1 MQNKLAQNSFLLS
14 LLGVTVL
21 FSAILLPF
29 SGAILWAVVV
39 AIVLHPLQLRWTKRF
54 AQHKNLLALAM
65 LSICTVIV
73 ILPLLGLIVVLAQ
86 EGIAVYD
93 QIQSGAIDPIGYFQR
108 NAVPPPQLQQLL
120 HRLGVDIAPLS
131 QLLKNAA
138 TQGGHYLATQAL
150 SFGQNTAQFLVAFA
164 LMLYLTFFFLRDGS
178 ALIRLLIRALP
189 LGDSLEQRLLNKV
202 SQVVIAIIRGN
213 FTVAFV
219 QGALGGFIF
228 WVLDVPAPLLWGA
241 AMMLTSLLPTVGAA
255 LIWGPVAIY
264 FIATGSLWQGVIL
277 IGFGAGVI
285 GLIDN
290 FLRPMLVGRDT
301 KMPDYLILV
310 STLGGISL
318 FGLNGF
324 VIGPLV
330 AALFISFWDIFIS
343 EFNPS

>member
-1 MQNKLAQNSFLLS
+1 MQNKLAQRSFLLC
-14 LLGVTVL
+14 LLGVTLL
-21 FSAILLPF
+21 FGAILLPF

-39 AIVLHPLQLRWTKRF
+39 SIVLHPLQARWAPRF
-54 AQHKNLLALAM
+54 APHKNLLTLTV
-65 LSICTVIV
+65 LSICTVII
-73 ILPLLGLIVVLAQ
+73 ILPLLGVIVALAQ
-86 EGIAVYD
+86 EGTAVYD
-93 QIQSGAIDPIGYFQR
+93 QIQSGAINPIGYFQR
-108 NAVPPPQLQQLL
+108 NAVLPPQLQQLL
-120 HRLGVDIAPLS
+120 NRLGFNIAPLS
-131 QLLKNAA
+131 LLLKNAV

-150 SFGQNTAQFLVAFA
+150 NFGQNAAQFFVAFA
-164 LMLYLTFFFLRDGS
+164 LMLYLSFFFLRDGRS
-178 ALIRLLIRALP
+178 LVDQLVRALP
-189 LGDSLEQRLLNKV
+189 LGDSLEQRLLHKV

-219 QGALGGFIF
+219 QGTLGGLIF
-228 WVLDVPAPLLWGA
+228 WILDVPAPLLWGA

-264 FIATGSLWQGVIL
+264 FLATGSLWQGVLL
-277 IGFGAGVI
+277 IVFGAGVI

-301 KMPDYLILV
+301 RMPDYLILV

-324 VIGPLV
+324 VVGPLI
-330 AALFISFWDIFIS
+330 AALFISFWEIFIR

>member
-1 MQNKLAQNSFLLS
+1 MHDKLARNSFLLS
-14 LLGVTVL
+14 LLGVTLL
-21 FSAILLPF
+21 FGAILLPF

-39 AIVLHPLQLRWTKRF
+39 AIVLHPLQARWTRRF
-54 AQHKNLLALAM
+54 AEHKNLLTLTV
-65 LSICTVIV
+65 LSICTVII

-86 EGIAVYD
+86 EGAAIYD
-93 QIQSGAIDPIGYFQR
+93 QIQSGEINPIGYLQR
-108 NAVPPPQLQQLL
+108 NAELPPQLQQLL
-120 HRLGVDIAPLS
+120 DRFGINIAPLS
-131 QLLKNAA
+131 QLVKNTA
-138 TQGGHYLATQAL
+138 TQGGHYLASQAL
-150 SFGQNTAQFLVAFA
+150 NFGQNTAQFFVAFA
-164 LMLYLTFFFLRDGS
+164 LMLYLAFFFLRDGS
-178 ALIRLLIRALP
+178 ALVRLLIRALP
-189 LGDSLEQRLLNKV
+189 LGDSLERRLLDKV

-219 QGALGGFIF
+219 QGALGGLIF
-228 WVLDVPAPLLWGA
+228 WILDVPAPLLGGA

-255 LIWGPVAIY
+255 LIWAPVAIY
-264 FIATGSLWQGVIL
+264 FLATGAVWQGVVL
-277 IGFGAGVI
+277 IVFGAGVI

-324 VIGPLV
+324 VVGPLI
-330 AALFISFWDIFIS
+330 AALFISFWDIFIR